1 VPFSPPPPT
10 PNPPPAPPPP
20 PSPPPGAKT
29 CEDKTGEEKKGCLRQ
44 KCDDYSGA
52 EYTDCIAK
60 ANAASDLSGYAE
72 EQLGDSIS
80 ADQDAIVYSTTWDST
95 MDNPNLI
102 SSINAAN
109 EDIAGAGSS
118 SSTEA
123 EAGSVIT
130 RSIILVPA
138 GQANVGDFTP
148 AALEART
155 GMKMESGM
163 VITTVSGAAMA
174 EAREGSSSDDATS
187 GGTSGG
193 SGGGGSSSGGSGS
206 PTKSQSNAV
215 VEDAGV
221 SMVVLGV
228 SIGVGFLVL
237 LAGAVVVR
245 RWMTTSRIKQ
255 AARQNARTTGAPS
268 RGRSMGTRPSATLEG
283 GSTAGSRHSRDS
295 RARRRSSDR
304 AGRSADVED
313 VTLTEK
319 RWSPFG

>member
-174 EAREGSSSDDATS
+174 EAREGSSSGGS
-187 GGTSGG
+187 GGSSGGGG
-193 SGGGGSSSGGSGS
+193 SGGGSGS
-206 PTKSQSNAV
+206 TGTPSTTQNANV
-215 VEDAGV
+215 AQDGGV
-221 SMVVLGV
+221 SMVIVGV
-228 SIGVGFLVL
+228 CVGVGALVL
-237 LAGAVVVR
+237 LLGGFAARRYMVAARASKHAEAGGR
-245 RWMTTSRIKQ
+245 TSR
-255 AARQNARTTGAPS
+255 PS
-268 RGRSMGTRPSATLEG
+268 TLEG
-283 GSTAGSRHSRDS
+283 GSAAHQNSRHSR
-295 RARRRSSDR
+295 RSSDAR
-304 AGRSADVED
+304 TRSTKSARSARSSGAARPEEVR
-313 VTLTEK
+313 VTVDDK
-319 RWSPFG
+319 RSPWNIFG

>member
-228 SIGVGFLVL
+228 SIGVGGFIL
-237 LAGAVVVR
+237 LAAAFIVR
-245 RWMTTSRIKQ
+245 RYMIATRAPKQ
-255 AARQNARTTGAPS
+255 D
-268 RGRSMGTRPSATLEG
+268 RGSGRHSGSRPSTLEG
-283 GSTAGSRHSRDS
+283 GSH
-295 RARRRSSDR
+295 RRSSDAR
-304 AGRSADVED
+304 STGTKSRRRNSSAGGSAVSSAARVEQ
-313 VTLTEK
+313 VRVAVPEAKK
-319 RWSPFG
+319 RGLFW